1 MACTAR
7 HAFFS
12 VRASWRSVRRVVS
25 ARASLRTRSVR
36 VRGDFGDKPPEEI
49 AEELSKALSQHSL
62 STTIQQRHIGWDEFG
77 VAVPAAISCVALFVL
92 MRSLGVGGLAS
103 GNASTYGTAFVVGV
117 AASLSTCA
125 ALVGGLV
132 LSISATFARSGHRAK
147 PQALF
152 HAGRVASFFVLG
164 GAIGLLGSAL
174 RLQSTGTFI
183 LTLTVALLMLAIG
196 VNLLDVFPWAR
207 RLQPSMPR
215 FISNRALGTAGFSST
230 VAPALVGGA
239 TFFLPC
245 GFTQAM
251 QFYAVSTGSA
261 ITGALTMLFFA
272 LGTLPVL
279 GLLSFTSVAVNTKE
293 YEGVF
298 FKSVGL
304 LVIFFAIFN
313 AINSLAAVGVI
324 NPLFSS

>member
-1 MACTAR
+1 MHCKACVLLCESEAGEVSEG
-7 HAFFS
+7 F
-12 VRASWRSVRRVVS
+12 S

-77 VAVPAAISCVALFVL
+77 VAVPAAISRVALFVL
-92 MRSLGVGGLAS
+92 MRYLLGCCGLAS

-152 HAGRVASFFVLG
+152 HAGRVASFFVLL

-174 RLQSTGTFI
+174 RLQSTGTFWLDLDRRSAHARNRCQSVGRVPLGTPASTFDAEI
-183 LTLTVALLMLAIG
+183 DIEQGLGHCRLQQHRRAGAGGRRDVLPAVRLHSSDAVLCRVNRQRHYRRSDDALLRPGYA
-196 VNLLDVFPWAR
+196 
-207 RLQPSMPR
+207 S
-215 FISNRALGTAGFSST
+215 RAGAVELY
-230 VAPALVGGA
+230 VGG
-239 TFFLPC
+239 
-245 GFTQAM
+245 GQH
-251 QFYAVSTGSA
+251 
-261 ITGALTMLFFA
+261 
-272 LGTLPVL
+272 
-279 GLLSFTSVAVNTKE
+279 
-293 YEGVF
+293 EG
-298 FKSVGL
+298 
-304 LVIFFAIFN
+304 I
-313 AINSLAAVGVI
+313 
-324 NPLFSS
+324 